1 MYHYRYTCE
10 HALIHTHACVS
21 LSSAWFHGMVH
32 TYIVCI
38 FAYISIHVYRYV
50 NTHQYTHTHV
60 CTPTLGGYMAHIFVC
75 VYLHKYPL
83 TCAHIW
89 IQTHTRIDACAPF
102 SHDGCTWHMYT
113 NTYIAYACVSLYKC
127 TDANTHKHTRKNLQ
141 SHVRRLHGTR
151 ILSGCVRLYVHI
163 YLCMHVLA
171 RHTYGTLLLSV
182 DARIHVCHMYI
193 ECGCVR
199 LYVHISRFR
208 HVLARHTYGC
218 ITSHVYTSGR
228 ALGIWR

>member
-60 CTPTLGGYMAHIFVC
+60 RTPTLGGYMAHIFVC

-151 ILSGCVRLYVHI
+151 ILS
-163 YLCMHVLA
+163 
-171 RHTYGTLLLSV
+171 V
-182 DARIHVCHMYI
+182 DVC
-193 ECGCVR
+193 
-199 LYVHISRFR
+199 
-208 HVLARHTYGC
+208 
-218 ITSHVYTSGR
+218 VYTCTFLYACMYLHVTHMAHLYWVWMFVCMYVTLILSLDVCVYMCKFLYSYMYLHVPHIDESR
-228 ALGIWR
+228 HMCMNQSQHSD